1 MNQPF
6 KIFNLDDKIKSY
18 LKSLL
23 PTEPQIDRIRASVDG
38 IGNPTLQFKPNEFKS
53 FEEFENKKNEL
64 IKEYKPTL
72 LGGKNSKLSQ
82 IWYSMKYDNTRNHI
96 SGILKNIIKENY
108 NIEYPMEFM
117 WELTMFTED
126 CYIEE
131 HIDGN
136 DSNRLAGILIYL
148 NEDYDKENGGLLKV
162 TDPITKEITEVV
174 PEFGQVVI
182 IDYTKHSVSHE
193 VTPIKKGK
201 RLAICAFIHKLSH
214 MAKSKKVLVT
224 GASGFIGSQLV
235 KTLNEK
241 GYWNIR
247 TTSFG
252 RDLPSSINNINNI
265 EHFKGDLRDAE
276 FCEMVT
282 KDVDVIFHLAANTS
296 NALDTKFNP
305 LLHVTP
311 NIEMNVNLMEQAWR
325 NSVKKFV
332 FISSNTTYPD
342 MGSEF
347 CTEDIN
353 VHATPMLPVYKAV
366 GGMKRYGEMLCD
378 FFSNQIHNPM
388 QCVIIRP
395 SNAFGPN
402 DKFDFEKCHVTPANI
417 RKVADGL
424 NPIPVWGDGTE
435 VRDLLH
441 VEDMAEGILWVAES
455 TNEYGI
461 YNVCYGSGYS
471 VNEVLNWL
479 KEMDNNTNPV
489 EYVNNKAPMIPVR
502 LLSSEK
508 VNKLG
513 WKPKRDLKEALKETL
528 EWYKVNKHLYNPNS
542 KP

>member
-1 MNQPF
+1 M
-6 KIFNLDDKIKSY
+6 
-18 LKSLL
+18 LKDILTIVI
-23 PTEPQIDRIRASVDG
+23 PC
-38 IGNPTLQFKPNEFKS
+38 
-53 FEEFENKKNEL
+53 KNEGINIYDCLGL
-64 IKEYKPTL
+64 ICKQSDIEGTNVVIADSSDDADSLYW
-72 LGGKNSKLSQ
+72 LS
-82 IWYSMKYDNTRNHI
+82 RAR
-96 SGILKNIIKENY
+96 
-108 NIEYPMEFM
+108 
-117 WELTMFTED
+117 
-126 CYIEE
+126 
-131 HIDGN
+131 IDFGL
-136 DSNRLAGILIYL
+136 SIVIHTI
-148 NEDYDKENGGLLKV
+148 NGGYPAKA
-162 TDPITKEITEVV
+162 
-174 PEFGQVVI
+174 
-182 IDYTKHSVSHE
+182 
-193 VTPIKKGK
+193 
-201 RLAICAFIHKLSH
+201 RLN
-214 MAKSKKVLVT
+214 
-224 GASGFIGSQLV
+224 GSQLV

-402 DKFDFEKCHVTPANI
+402 DKYDYEKCHVTPANI

-441 VEDMAEGILWVAES
+441 VEDMADGFIFVAENNN
-455 TNEYGI
+455 TYDI
-461 YNVCYGSGYS
+461 FNVCYGEGFT
-471 VNEVLNWL
+471 VNETLETI
-479 KEMDNNTNPV
+479 KELDGNTNPI
-489 EYVNNKAPMIPVR
+489 EYVNNKAPMIPIR
-502 LLSSEK
+502 LLSSK
-508 VNKLG
+508 KINDLG
-513 WKPKRDLKEALKETL
+513 WKPSLQFEEGLAKTVD
-528 EWYKVNKHLYNPNS
+528 WYLQNEDWLNNVTSGNYQNYYAKQYDHR
-542 KP
+542 